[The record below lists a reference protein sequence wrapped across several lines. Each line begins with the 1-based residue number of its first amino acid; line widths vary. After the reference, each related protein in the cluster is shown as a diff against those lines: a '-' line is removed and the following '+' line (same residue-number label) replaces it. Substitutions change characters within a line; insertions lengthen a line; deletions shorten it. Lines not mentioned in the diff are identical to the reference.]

1 MFYNDQVQ
9 LSEKG
14 VEMVKEIL
22 SFYTEYDLLRQ
33 STTNRNI
40 DQIRSSIREIE
51 IRRIVEKLRVKYK
64 ATAAAQQLEDALEES
79 KQIRKKFD
87 DMEKMKKKIQQLKQS
102 VISEIRSYGS
112 PPDGVHQ
119 VMMATYILLG
129 QRRRDVEVGKT

>member
-87 DMEKMKKKIQQLKQS
+87 DMEQMKKKIQQLKQS
-102 VISEIRSYGS
+102 VIAEIRSYGS

>member
-22 SFYTEYDLLRQ
+22 SFYTEYDLLLQ

-64 ATAAAQQLEDALEES
+64 ARAAAQQLEDALEES